1 MASVRRH
8 GFKAWRLGLA
18 LALFLAVPLQAQEL
32 NCSVSVNYQKLQGS
46 QYDYLRDLEDQ
57 IRRYLNERRW
67 TNDTFEDIERIDCMV
82 QVFFEEAITLTRFRA
97 RLVLATRRPIYG
109 TTQYTT
115 VLQLSDPNWEFE
127 YPQGTPLIFNMEQFH
142 PLTSVLDFYAFII
155 LGYDYDT
162 FSELG
167 GTPFFE
173 QARRIAELAQAA
185 GASGWNQIGD
195 DRSRVAL
202 ITQLLDPRYRA
213 VRQAYFK
220 YHFEGLDHFVL
231 DPDAARAAVLDV
243 LRSLEAL
250 YQEVSRPYV
259 MDLFFTAKYQELA
272 TLFEGSRFAQE
283 AFSILSELDPSH
295 LSEYNRLAQ

>member
-1 MASVRRH
+1 MASVRQYSAR
-8 GFKAWRLGLA
+8 AWLLGLGLA
-18 LALFLAVPLQAQEL
+18 LIATVPLQAQEL
-32 NCSVSVNYQKLQGS
+32 NCNVSVNYQQLQGS
-46 QYDYLRDLEDQ
+46 QYEYLRELEDQ

-67 TNDTFEDIERIDCMV
+67 TNDSFEEIERIDCTV
-82 QVFFEEAITLTRFRA
+82 QIFFESAVTLTRFRA

-127 YPQGTPLIFNMEQFH
+127 YPQGTPLIFNPEQFH
-142 PLTSVLDFYAFII
+142 PLTSVLDFYAFIM

-213 VRQAYFK
+213 IRQAYFR
-220 YHFEGLDHFVL
+220 YHFEGLDHFVQ
-231 DPDAARAAVLDV
+231 DPEAARAVVLDV
-243 LRSLEAL
+243 LRALEAL
-250 YQEVSRPYV
+250 HQEVARPYV
-259 MDLFFTAKYQELA
+259 MDLFFMAKYQELTA
-272 TLFEGSRFAQE
+272 IFEGSRLAQE
-283 AFSILSELDPSH
+283 AFALLSELDPSH
-295 LSEYNRLAQ
+295 LSAYNRMVQ

>member
-1 MASVRRH
+1 MASVRQYRSCVLL
-8 GFKAWRLGLA
+8 GLGLA
-18 LALFLAVPLQAQEL
+18 LIATVPLQAQEL
-32 NCSVSVNYQKLQGS
+32 NCNVSVNYQQLQGS
-46 QYDYLRDLEDQ
+46 QYDYLRELEDQ

-67 TNDTFEDIERIDCMV
+67 TNDSFEEIERIDCTV
-82 QVFFEEAITLTRFRA
+82 QIFFESAITLTRFRA

-127 YPQGTPLIFNMEQFH
+127 YPQGTPLIFNPEQFH
-142 PLTSVLDFYAFII
+142 SLTSVLDFYAFVM

-202 ITQLLDPRYRA
+202 ITQLLDPRYRI
-213 VRQAYFK
+213 VRQAYFR
-220 YHFEGLDHFVL
+220 YHFEGLDRFIQ
-231 DPDAARAAVLDV
+231 DPEAARAVVLDV
-243 LRSLEAL
+243 LRALEAL
-250 YQEVSRPYV
+250 HQEVARPYV
-259 MDLFFTAKYQELA
+259 MDLFFMAKYQELA
-272 TLFEGSRFAQE
+272 AIFEGSRLAQE
-283 AFSILSELDPSH
+283 AFAMLSELDPSH
-295 LSEYNRLAQ
+295 LAEYNRMVQ